1 MGWSECQDDVHKIE
15 SQCMVVKMTVLS
27 VCTEAECGFQSETS
41 TASKVL
47 GALALAAV
55 PAAIG
60 RAVLAGAAALPGAA
74 ALAGGAALVGVA
86 SLLLGASS
94 SKHPTQASKAK
105 EVDEEAEFKRQF
117 VAHVTK
123 KEQLI
128 IDSTSANCSKQV
140 EQ

>member
-1 MGWSECQDDVHKIE
+1 LGWSECQDDVHKIE

-27 VCTEAECGFQSETS
+27 FCTEAECVFQSETS
-41 TASKVL
+41 ITSIVV
-47 GALALAAV
+47 G
-55 PAAIG
+55 AIG
-60 RAVLAGAAALPGAA
+60 TVAVIAAAAA
-74 ALAGGAALVGVA
+74 TGSIAVAVAGGTA
-86 SLLLGASS
+86 LLL
-94 SKHPTQASKAK
+94 SKALSRDETQTTEAK

>member
-27 VCTEAECGFQSETS
+27 FCTEAECVFQSETS
-41 TASKVL
+41 ITSIVV
-47 GALALAAV
+47 G
-55 PAAIG
+55 AIG
-60 RAVLAGAAALPGAA
+60 TVAVIAAAAA
-74 ALAGGAALVGVA
+74 TGSIAVAVAGGTA
-86 SLLLGASS
+86 LLL
-94 SKHPTQASKAK
+94 SKALSRDETQTTEAK

>member
-1 MGWSECQDDVHKIE
+1 
-15 SQCMVVKMTVLS
+15 MVVKMTVLS
-27 VCTEAECGFQSETS
+27 FCTEAECVFQSETS
-41 TASKVL
+41 ITSIVV
-47 GALALAAV
+47 G
-55 PAAIG
+55 AIG
-60 RAVLAGAAALPGAA
+60 TVAVIAAAAA
-74 ALAGGAALVGVA
+74 TGSIAVAVAGGTA
-86 SLLLGASS
+86 LLL
-94 SKHPTQASKAK
+94 SKALSRDETQTTEAK